1 MKVLLILL
9 SIVPLTVGIL
19 ILGISSTI
27 VSTNN
32 LEENIKDELR
42 LAAKGLKEYYEF
54 ELINGSELEDGFI
67 PYDVAYVDKM
77 TSETGVVFTV
87 FKDDVRFMTS
97 IKDDNGKR
105 IEGTKA
111 SAEIYAKV
119 KSGEDYFGKGVQING
134 KDYYVYYTP
143 LGASNDIRGMAFA
156 GKTNENV
163 NSTKRTL
170 ILIVVLVGVIS
181 VGLMAVLSYFI
192 ARNVSTPLKNVANNI
207 KKLSNGDP
215 VTINAVSG
223 ITETA
228 TLIDSAK
235 RLSEALGESISK
247 IRSSTDELKTSVN
260 STVDLAKQAASGTD
274 HIAKSMDNLSQATET
289 MAESVQE
296 INSNV
301 ISMGTMIEDIV
312 ADTENLTAS
321 SKKMLT
327 ANEEASSCIAN
338 MSSSSKKS
346 AEAIE
351 TISQKITDTN
361 NSISKIEEMIS
372 FITEIADQ
380 TNLLALN
387 ASIEAARAGESGRG
401 FGVVAEEIKHLAEQ
415 SNDSALRITE
425 IVSEIS
431 DQSEECV
438 SQSRE
443 VQKIITEER
452 RLLGITHDKFD
463 VLVAEIKESVKNINS
478 VSSITDELNNIKA
491 VITNAVSDLSA
502 ISEETAATNEEVSN
516 SVNTIAKNVS
526 QVSRDSDHVNNLSDN
541 LKEAVSYFKM

>member
-1 MKVLLILL
+1 MKHMLIM
-9 SIVPLTVGIL
+9 IAIIPLTIGIL

-27 VSTNN
+27 VATNT
-32 LEENIKDELR
+32 LEDSVKDELR
-42 LAAKGLKEYYEF
+42 LASKALKEYYGY
-54 ELINGSELEDGFI
+54 ELSNGDLTDGFI
-67 PYDVAYVDKM
+67 AYDPAYVDKM
-77 TSETGVVFTV
+77 TSDTGVVFTV

-111 SAEIYAKV
+111 SAEIWEDV
-119 KSGEDYFGKGVQING
+119 KKGNEYFGKGVKINN
-134 KDYYVYYTP
+134 KDYYVYYVP
-143 LGASNDIRGMAFA
+143 MNYDGKVVGMAFA

-163 NSTKRTL
+163 NSTKTKL
-170 ILIVVLVGVIS
+170 ILIVVITGIVLVGVFAVIS
-181 VGLMAVLSYFI
+181 YML
-192 ARNVSTPLKNVANNI
+192 ARSVSTPLKNVANNI
-207 KKLSNGDP
+207 KKLADGQP
-215 VTINAVSG
+215 VTIKATSK
-223 ITETA
+223 ISETET
-228 TLIDSAK
+228 LLESAK
-235 RLSEALGESISK
+235 RLSNALGESISK
-247 IRSSTDELKTSVN
+247 IRSSTEELKSSVN
-260 STVDLAKQAASGTD
+260 STVGLAKQAATGTD

-301 ISMGTMIEDIV
+301 ISMGTMIENIV
-312 ADTENLTAS
+312 ADTEHLNAS
-321 SKKMLT
+321 SKKMLS

-431 DQSEECV
+431 EQSEECV

-452 RLLGITHDKFD
+452 RLLDITHDKFD
-463 VLVAEIKESVKNINS
+463 VLDSEIKDSVKNINS

-526 QVSRDSDHVNNLSDN
+526 QFSRDSDHVNTLSDD

>member
-1 MKVLLILL
+1 MKHMLIM
-9 SIVPLTVGIL
+9 IAIIPLTIGIL

-27 VSTNN
+27 VATNT
-32 LEENIKDELR
+32 LEDSVKDELR
-42 LAAKGLKEYYEF
+42 LASKALKEYYGY
-54 ELINGSELEDGFI
+54 ELSNGDLTDGFI
-67 PYDVAYVDKM
+67 AYDPAYVDKM
-77 TSETGVVFTV
+77 TSDTGVVLTV

-111 SAEIYAKV
+111 SAEIWEDV
-119 KSGEDYFGKGVQING
+119 KKGNEYFGKGVKINN
-134 KDYYVYYTP
+134 KDYYVYYVP
-143 LGASNDIRGMAFA
+143 INYDGKVVGMAFA
-156 GKTNENV
+156 GRTNENV
-163 NSTKRTL
+163 NSTKTKL
-170 ILIVVLVGVIS
+170 IMIVVITGIVLVGVFAVIS
-181 VGLMAVLSYFI
+181 YML
-192 ARNVSTPLKNVANNI
+192 ARSISTPLKNVANNI
-207 KKLSNGDP
+207 KKLADGEP
-215 VTINAVSG
+215 VTIKATSK
-223 ITETA
+223 ISETET
-228 TLIDSAK
+228 LIESAK
-235 RLSEALGESISK
+235 RLSNALGESISK
-247 IRSSTDELKTSVN
+247 IRSSTEELKYSVN
-260 STVDLAKQAASGTD
+260 STVGLAKQAATGTD

-301 ISMGTMIEDIV
+301 ISMGTMIEEIV
-312 ADTENLTAS
+312 ADTENLNAS
-321 SKKMLT
+321 SKKMLA

-346 AEAIE
+346 SEAIE

-431 DQSEECV
+431 GQSEECV

-452 RLLGITHDKFD
+452 RLLSITHDKFD
-463 VLVAEIKESVKNINS
+463 VLVSEIKDSVKNINS
-478 VSSITDELNNIKA
+478 VSAITDELNNIKA

-526 QVSRDSDHVNNLSDN
+526 QVSRDSDHIDTLSDD

>member
-9 SIVPLTVGIL
+9 SIVPLSVGLL
-19 ILGISSTI
+19 ILGIFSTV

-32 LEENIKDELR
+32 LEENIRQELK
-42 LAAKGLKEYYEF
+42 LAAKGLKEYYEYD
-54 ELINGSELEDGFI
+54 LINDNDLVDGFLA
-67 PYDVAYVDKM
+67 YDPAYIDRL
-77 TSETGVVFTV
+77 TSDTGVVFTI

-111 SAEIYAKV
+111 SPEIYAKV
-119 KSGEDYFGKGVQING
+119 KSGEEYFGKGVQING
-134 KDYYVYYTP
+134 KDYYVYYSP
-143 LGASNDIRGMAFA
+143 LGGTGNFRGMAFA

-170 ILIVVLVGVIS
+170 ILIVVISGVVL
-181 VGLMAVLSYFI
+181 VGLMAILSYFI

-215 VTINAVSG
+215 VNIKTSSNIA
-223 ITETA
+223 ETA
-228 TLIDSAK
+228 TLIYSAK

-247 IRSSTDELKTSVN
+247 IRSSTEELKSSVN
-260 STVDLAKQAASGTD
+260 STVGLAKQAASGTD

-312 ADTENLTAS
+312 ADTEHLNAS

-431 DQSEECV
+431 EQSEECV

-463 VLVAEIKESVKNINS
+463 VLVSEIKDSVKNINS
-478 VSSITDELNNIKA
+478 VSAITDELNNIKA

-526 QVSRDSDHVNNLSDN
+526 QVSRDSDHIDTLSDD